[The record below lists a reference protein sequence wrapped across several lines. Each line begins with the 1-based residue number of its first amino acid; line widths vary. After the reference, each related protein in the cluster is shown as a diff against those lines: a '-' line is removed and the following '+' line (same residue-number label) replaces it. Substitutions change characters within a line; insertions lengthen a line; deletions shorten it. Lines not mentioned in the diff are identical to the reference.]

1 MAIYLTTFSMV
12 SGSTSTFRIP
22 SNAKT
27 VVEFL
32 ESFISDGL
40 MMTPE
45 EFGERSLVNMRN
57 VETISVMKVEE

>member
-1 MAIYLTTFSMV
+1 MATYLTTFTMV

-22 SNAKT
+22 SRTKT
-27 VVEFL
+27 VEEFL
-32 ESFISDGL
+32 GSLISDGL

-57 VETISVMKVEE
+57 VETISVMKVED

>member
-1 MAIYLTTFSMV
+1 MATYLTTFTMV

-27 VVEFL
+27 VAEFL
-32 ESFISDGL
+32 GSFISDGL
-40 MMTPE
+40 MMTPKD
-45 EFGERSLVNMRN
+45 FGERSLVNMRN

>member
-57 VETISVMKVEE
+57 VETISVVKVEE

>member
-1 MAIYLTTFSMV
+1 MATYLTTFSMV

-22 SNAKT
+22 SRAKT
-27 VVEFL
+27 VEEFL
-32 ESFISDGL
+32 ESFISDGI

-45 EFGERSLVNMRN
+45 EFGKRSIVNMRN

>member
-1 MAIYLTTFSMV
+1 MATYLTTFSMV

-22 SNAKT
+22 SRTKT
-27 VVEFL
+27 VEEFL
-32 ESFISDGL
+32 ASFSSDGI

-45 EFGERSLVNMRN
+45 EFGERSLVNMRD

>member
-1 MAIYLTTFSMV
+1 MATYLTTFTMV

-22 SNAKT
+22 SRTKT
-27 VVEFL
+27 VEEFL
-32 ESFISDGL
+32 GSFISDGL

-57 VETISVMKVEE
+57 VETISVMKVED

>member
-1 MAIYLTTFSMV
+1 MTTYLTTFTMV

-22 SNAKT
+22 SSAKT
-27 VVEFL
+27 VAEFL
-32 ESFISDGL
+32 GSFISDGL

-45 EFGERSLVNMRN
+45 EFGKRSLVNMRN

>member
-1 MAIYLTTFSMV
+1 MATYLTTFTMV

-27 VVEFL
+27 VAEFL

-45 EFGERSLVNMRN
+45 EFGERSLANMRN
-57 VETISVMKVEE
+57 VATISAMKVEE